1 MVGLGEVPTK
11 SLTAEPEMTGLS
23 GTLRFGINMGAIL
36 LCNGGVPRLRGPF
49 GDRMVR
55 VGLVVKC
62 ALGETIA
69 NMPPGADCEE
79 T

>member
-23 GTLRFGINMGAIL
+23 GTVCFGTNIGAIL
-36 LCNGGVPRLRGPF
+36 CCNGGVPRFRGPL

-55 VGLVVKC
+55 VGLVVMC
-62 ALGETIA
+62 ALGETVA
-69 NMPPGADCEE
+69 KMPPGADCEE

>member
-23 GTLRFGINMGAIL
+23 GKLRFGINIGAIL
-36 LCNGGVPRLRGPF
+36 LCNGGVPRLWGRS
-49 GDRMVR
+49 GDRR
-55 VGLVVKC
+55 GRFGLVVFCPLCEVVAK
-62 ALGETIA
+62 
-69 NMPPGADCEE
+69 MPPGADCEE